1 MSFYT
6 ISLHFPGVMNTDNF
20 SLLSITIDYG
30 PFGFLDSYIPEFVP
44 NTSDDEA
51 LYSYEKQPD
60 VAYFNLNKLRIAL
73 LPLVT
78 KQQSS
83 Q

>member
-1 MSFYT
+1 
-6 ISLHFPGVMNTDNF
+6 MNTDNF

-30 PFGFLDSYIPEFVP
+30 PFGFLDSYTPEFVP

-51 LYSYEKQPD
+51 LYSYERQPD
-60 VAYFNLNKLRIAL
+60 VGYFNLNKLRIAL

-78 KQQSS
+78 KHQAAQ
-83 Q
+83 